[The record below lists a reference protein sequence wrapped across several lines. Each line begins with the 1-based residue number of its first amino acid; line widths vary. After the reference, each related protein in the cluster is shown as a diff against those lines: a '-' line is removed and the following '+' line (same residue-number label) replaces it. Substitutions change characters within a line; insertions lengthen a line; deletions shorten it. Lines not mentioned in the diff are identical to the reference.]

1 MPDAISMA
9 LRVATTPVWVLWRGY
24 MLLWWAFDDSSERA
38 ATRLSAKTTSAV
50 DFAPPKFVEGGDSGQ
65 GRSFEVVDSGPPKHE
80 LPPPMPV
87 PVGLLRGGFAGSL
100 VLCTMF
106 SVLTGGLAASAAMS
120 APRASALWLWGCSI
134 ILCSSVL
141 IVRRV
146 ARRRWE
152 RPKGAVAR
160 ARDACV
166 NAAKGACAGV
176 KQKFAF
182 LGRKAAA
189 TVSRSKPDATS
200 DAARVAQHV
209 ANPNPTPGVQP
220 PKAESVVES
229 NPYGAAAFRSAVKS
243 LVPAV
248 ARGARG
254 VLHPLRDRASKG
266 FAWAADKSRPGS
278 KAA

>member
-50 DFAPPKFVEGGDSGQ
+50 DFAPSNFVEGCDSGQ
-65 GRSFEVVDSGPPKHE
+65 GRSFEVVDSRPPKHE

-134 ILCSSVL
+134 ILCSSIL

-146 ARRRWE
+146 ARKRWE

-160 ARDACV
+160 ARDACM

-176 KQKFAF
+176 KQKFASV
-182 LGRKAAA
+182 GRKAVA
-189 TVSRSKPDATS
+189 TVSRSTPE
-200 DAARVAQHV
+200 AAPSVT
-209 ANPNPTPGVQP
+209 NPTPPPTPDAKVANAKSNTVQ
-220 PKAESVVES
+220 
-229 NPYGAAAFRSAVKS
+229 NPYGAEAFRRAVKS